1 MNIEKNMIITMKGM
15 KMMNDEILSSAFRH
29 WLSDTCNI
37 TVPAFLSLC
46 SSTQKALFESFNSHN
61 NNSDIVKFISSS
73 ADQSISDDFRCYLKK
88 HKLTVATFKDL
99 DIKLKTKIYN
109 NYWKEVK
116 TND

>member
-1 MNIEKNMIITMKGM
+1 MK
-15 KMMNDEILSSAFRH
+15 DEILSSAFRH

-73 ADQSISDDFRCYLKK
+73 DDKSITDDFRRYLK
-88 HKLTVATFKDL
+88 HHNLTPATFKSL

-116 TND
+116 TNDQ